1 MLAIFAIIVTVR
13 SAGADR
19 LEISTP
25 LAPSVTAA
33 SQGVL
38 FDGYITT
45 SMQFGVD
52 IGTGKLVPGGAG
64 PETVQALRN
73 IGAVFDKAGLSLN
86 SSATACVLFV
96 SELEANFNAASTAYK
111 TFFPDEPHPARSP
124 SGVHFLLEGATVA
137 VQCWGY
143 SGERVKI
150 RPAHFFDD
158 DFNSQGILVP
168 LNLYT
173 AGQVG
178 ADPVTGGMV
187 TGGAANE
194 TRQAMANLATVFGTA
209 FAAHSNALAGLAAHC
224 DLVVANLS
232 TNWPAVETEFARLF
246 AVPPTVTVFGA
257 NPGFGAYVEAYC
269 TGSPTDHLRTVI
281 TAAMSRVPA
290 VASSTQAVLLRA
302 SEASTQTL
310 LQTSAQIGVDPAT
323 GELVP
328 GGAGPETTQ
337 ALRNLHDVF
346 SAAYFMTHPH
356 PDVLLSTATLC
367 TTLLVSSQDA
377 DAVEQSY
384 SSFFRHGPGPLP
396 TRITLVVA
404 SLPRA
409 ARVSIQCDGAT
420 TTSITDH

>member
-150 RPAHFFDD
+150 RPAHFFDE

-187 TGGAANE
+187 TGE
-194 TRQAMANLATVFGTA
+194 PQTRHAKRWRILQPCSERPSRRTRTRL
-209 FAAHSNALAGLAAHC
+209 
-224 DLVVANLS
+224 
-232 TNWPAVETEFARLF
+232 PA
-246 AVPPTVTVFGA
+246 
-257 NPGFGAYVEAYC
+257 
-269 TGSPTDHLRTVI
+269 SLRTV
-281 TAAMSRVPA
+281 TS
-290 VASSTQAVLLRA
+290 LLR
-302 SEASTQTL
+302 
-310 LQTSAQIGVDPAT
+310 IFRPT
-323 GELVP
+323 GQRSRP
-328 GGAGPETTQ
+328 
-337 ALRNLHDVF
+337 
-346 SAAYFMTHPH
+346 
-356 PDVLLSTATLC
+356 
-367 TTLLVSSQDA
+367 SSL
-377 DAVEQSY
+377 
-384 SSFFRHGPGPLP
+384 GCLP
-396 TRITLVVA
+396 CHR
-404 SLPRA
+404 
-409 ARVSIQCDGAT
+409 Q
-420 TTSITDH
+420 